1 MIGQKSFGRR
11 TTLQRQPLRAEPK
24 RDVPAPHAISVF
36 AETPGVATVF
46 ADTSAKELARL
57 HKEII
62 SPSAHD
68 EWREREQPVKRKF
81 KVPWRQVV
89 LTASLCFGIGA
100 LVLPDTINDNLGWLL
115 YGLMAIGGYVGF
127 SNRFL
132 KS

>member
-1 MIGQKSFGRR
+1 MISQKSFGRR
-11 TTLQRQPLRAEPK
+11 TSSQLQPVRAEPK
-24 RDVPAPHAISVF
+24 RDVPAPHAISAF
-36 AETPGVATVF
+36 AETPSVATVF
-46 ADTSAKELARL
+46 ADTSARELARL

-81 KVPWRQVV
+81 KMPWRQVV

-100 LVLPDTINDNLGWLL
+100 LVLPDTINDDLSWLL
-115 YGLMAIGGYVGF
+115 YGLMAISGYVGF

>member
-11 TTLQRQPLRAEPK
+11 TALQTQRLGAEPK
-24 RDVPAPHAISVF
+24 RDVPAPHAMPVF
-36 AETPGVATVF
+36 AETPRVAPVF
-46 ADTSAKELARL
+46 ADTSAEQLARL

-68 EWREREQPVKRKF
+68 EWHEREQPVKRKF

-89 LTASLCFGIGA
+89 LMASLCFGIGA
-100 LVLPDTINDNLGWLL
+100 LVLPDTTNDDLNWLL
-115 YGLMAIGGYVGF
+115 YGLMAISGYVGF

>member
-1 MIGQKSFGRR
+1 M
-11 TTLQRQPLRAEPK
+11 
-24 RDVPAPHAISVF
+24 APVF
-36 AETPGVATVF
+36 AET
-46 ADTSAKELARL
+46 SAEELARL

-62 SPSAHD
+62 SPAAHD
-68 EWREREQPVKRKF
+68 EWREREQPAKRKF

-100 LVLPDTINDNLGWLL
+100 LVLPDTINDDLDWLL
-115 YGLMAIGGYVGF
+115 YGLMAISGYVGF

>member
-1 MIGQKSFGRR
+1 MNGQKSFGRR
-11 TTLQRQPLRAEPK
+11 TPLQRQQLRAEPK
-24 RDVPAPHAISVF
+24 RDAPAPDVKLVFADTPSVAPVF
-36 AETPGVATVF
+36 AET
-46 ADTSAKELARL
+46 SAEELARL

-62 SPSAHD
+62 SPAAHD
-68 EWREREQPVKRKF
+68 EWHEREQPAKRKF

-100 LVLPDTINDNLGWLL
+100 LVLPDTINDDLDWLL
-115 YGLMAIGGYVGF
+115 YGLMAISGYVGF

>member
-11 TTLQRQPLRAEPK
+11 TSPQQKPLRAEAK
-24 RDVPAPHAISVF
+24 RDAPAPDVKPVF
-36 AETPGVATVF
+36 ADTPSVAPVF
-46 ADTSAKELARL
+46 ADTSAEELARL

-62 SPSAHD
+62 SPAAHD

-100 LVLPDTINDNLGWLL
+100 LVLPDTINDDLDWLL
-115 YGLMAIGGYVGF
+115 YGLMAISAYVGF

>member
-11 TTLQRQPLRAEPK
+11 TTLQRQPLRAE
-24 RDVPAPHAISVF
+24 RESDVPAPHATPAF
-36 AETPGVATVF
+36 AETPSVAPVF

-62 SPSAHD
+62 SPPAHD
-68 EWREREQPVKRKF
+68 ERHEREQPVKRGF

-89 LTASLCFGIGA
+89 LTASLCFGLGA
-100 LVLPDTINDNLGWLL
+100 LVLPDTISDDLNWLL
-115 YGLMAIGGYVGF
+115 YGLMAISGYIGF

>member
-1 MIGQKSFGRR
+1 MFRPPTQCLFS
-11 TTLQRQPLRAEPK
+11 PK
-24 RDVPAPHAISVF
+24 R
-36 AETPGVATVF
+36 PGVAPVF
-46 ADTSAKELARL
+46 ADTSAEQLARL

-89 LTASLCFGIGA
+89 LIASLCFGIGA
-100 LVLPDTINDNLGWLL
+100 LVLPDTTNDDLNWLL
-115 YGLMAIGGYVGF
+115 YGLMAISGYVGF

>member
-1 MIGQKSFGRR
+1 MTGQKSFGRR
-11 TTLQRQPLRAEPK
+11 TSPQRQPLRAEPK
-24 RDVPAPHAISVF
+24 RDVPVPGAKPVF
-36 AETPGVATVF
+36 AESPSVAPVF
-46 ADTSAKELARL
+46 ADTSAEELARL

-100 LVLPDTINDNLGWLL
+100 LVLPETINDNLNWLL
-115 YGLMAIGGYVGF
+115 YGLMAISGYVGF
-127 SNRFL
+127 SKRFL
-132 KS
+132 QS